1 MIRLIIITVL
11 TFTLSKPG
19 IAKVRKPSKPN
30 IIYIMAD
37 DAGYGDFGCYG
48 QRGIRTP
55 NIDSLAADG
64 MLFTQHYAGA
74 PVCAPSRCSF
84 LTGKHTGNAY
94 IRGNREKLPEGQ
106 LALKEDITTIADLLN
121 TEGYTSAVIGKWGLG
136 GPGTEGVPAK
146 HGFNYFFGY
155 LCQRQAHNYYPDHLW
170 RNDEKV
176 LLNGHK
182 YTHDMF
188 TSEAIEFIERERE
201 GPFFLYLA
209 YTIPHADLQVPELGE
224 YADREWPENKKK
236 YAAMISRL
244 DRDVGK
250 IIEKLRKSG
259 IAENTLVILT
269 SDNGPHAEGGY
280 DPGYFNSNGPLR
292 GIKRDLYE
300 GGIRVPMIAWWP
312 GTISPGSLSHHVSAF
327 WDMMPTFAELSGA
340 DVPVDT
346 DGISIVPELTGR
358 SKYQKKHEYLY
369 WEFHEQGGKQA
380 ILKEDWKAVRLNVR
394 LFPNAEPRLYNLGK
408 DPGETNDVSA
418 EYPAMARELKMMM
431 DEVRSKSSEF
441 PLVGKM
447 VYSFGLFNSWIV
459 ASVYVIATLLLVMF
473 SRPANRRE
481 LLMAYRSQG
490 KNGWYILG
498 LRSIVT
504 GLLFTASLVSPL
516 WFGTSWMD
524 TGVMVALVGISGFII
539 SFGYRLLR
547 KPGTPPVRGMF
558 SLSRKLDTVFST
570 VFWIGVAIISV
581 SWPIMF
587 LVVLFFITGLLAQ
600 QIREDYYTEVYGDAF
615 ILRLKET

>member
-1 MIRLIIITVL
+1 MIRLLVIATL

-19 IAKVRKPSKPN
+19 YSQFRQPSKPN
-30 IIYIMAD
+30 IIYILAD

-48 QRGIRTP
+48 QKEIHTP
-55 NIDSLAADG
+55 NIDSMAAEG

-106 LALKEDITTIADLLN
+106 LALKEDIPTIADMLN
-121 TEGYTSAVIGKWGLG
+121 TEGYTSAIIGKWGLG
-136 GPGTEGVPAK
+136 RPNTEGVPAR

-155 LCQRQAHNYYPDHLW
+155 LCQRQAHNYYPNHLW
-170 RNDEKV
+170 QNDEKIV
-176 LLNGHK
+176 LNGKK
-182 YTHDMF
+182 YTHDIF
-188 TSEAIEFIERERE
+188 TVEALEFIERGKD

-224 YADREWPENKKK
+224 YADRDWPENKKK

-244 DRDVGK
+244 DRDVGR
-250 IIEKLRKSG
+250 IIEKLRKTG
-259 IAENTLVILT
+259 LDRNTLVILT

-280 DPGYFNSNGPLR
+280 DPDYFNSNGPLR

-312 GTISPGSLSHHVSAF
+312 GTISPGSISNHVSAF

-340 DVPVDT
+340 DVQIET
-346 DGISIVPELTGR
+346 DGISLVPELTGR
-358 SKYQKKHEYLY
+358 SKSQRKHEYLY

-380 ILKEDWKAVRLNVR
+380 IRKGDWKAVRLNVR
-394 LFPNAEPRLYNLGK
+394 LFPGNEVALYNLGK
-408 DPGETNDVSA
+408 DPGETNDVSS

-431 DEVRSKSSEF
+431 EEVRSESDVF

-447 VYSFGLFNSWIV
+447 VYAFGLFNSWIV
-459 ASVYVIATLLLVMF
+459 ASVYAIATLLLVLF

-481 LLMAYRSQG
+481 LLLAYRSWG
-490 KNGWYILG
+490 RRGWYILG
-498 LRSIVT
+498 LRALVT
-504 GLLFTASLVSPL
+504 GLLFCASLVSPL
-516 WFGTSWMD
+516 WFGTAWMD
-524 TGVMVALVGISGFII
+524 TGVLVAVAGISGYII

-547 KPGTPPVRGMF
+547 KPGTPPVHGLFRI
-558 SLSRKLDTVFST
+558 SRKLDTFFSS
-570 VFWIGVAIISV
+570 VFWLGVAIVSV
-581 SWPIMF
+581 SWPIML

-600 QIREDYYTEVYGDAF
+600 RIREDYYTEIYGDEYVMR
-615 ILRLKET
+615 IRET